1 MPCSALAASLEP
13 PLGPPFYPIN
23 PQVIGIQAQ
32 IMRQA
37 QIEQARA
44 QQLIQ
49 QQHQRNIQLYYQ
61 SLKARRAQNLPVPS
75 PAEISTTVANISSSP
90 PQMRAIHP
98 RAMDHYRVIASRGRL
113 PGPAEDRRRCLDPF
127 RLEVPRRR
135 SYRGL
140 VCLNPIIGKI
150 REANKDRNSS
160 QKSKARVQ
168 LEGREIGSSQSG
180 MVASSEQ
187 RSLKRG
193 RQLDSQGISKKGK
206 QDP

>member
-13 PLGPPFYPIN
+13 PLGPPFYPLN
-23 PQVIGIQAQ
+23 PQVIGNQAQ
-32 IMRQA
+32 ILRQA

-44 QQLIQ
+44 HQLIR

-61 SLKARRAQNLPVPS
+61 SLKARREQSLPVPF
-75 PAEISTTVANISSSP
+75 PAEISASIANISSSP

-113 PGPAEDRRRCLDPF
+113 PGPADARRRCLDPF
-127 RLEVPRRR
+127 RPEVPRRK
-135 SYRGL
+135 SSRGL
-140 VCLNPIIGKI
+140 VCLNPVIGKI
-150 REANKDRNSS
+150 REANRDRNSS

-168 LEGREIGSSQSG
+168 LEGRAIGSSESG
-180 MVASSEQ
+180 MKTSSEQ

-193 RQLDSQGISKKGK
+193 RQLDSQGIFKKGK
-206 QDP
+206 QDF